1 MGEEGRQGNIKR
13 EARQNQKR
21 KATNGQK
28 KGKKI
33 VKSTIKRKR
42 KIKANKRQRKV
53 RRGGKK
59 TRKSEKKTKQ
69 KKGKKK
75 RQRKGRRGGK
85 KTRKY
90 KKKAKQN
97 KSKLNHK
104 ARQSKAECTQ
114 TCDGANINS
123 LKKFRTNRNQLRKA
137 KRIQTFVRQM
147 DKKKEKALTTF
158 KNASEAIQ
166 EATINIT
173 LCNGGSV
180 PEVVK
185 VAAETPASCNT
196 TASELCDTSTI
207 PELNMTL
214 VEECI
219 PLLQATQDAYVK
231 CLTDCDC
238 SCFTSV
244 PVISESC
251 IKFTTMENNT
261 KTAKRKC
268 TNPSEEGSFGDCRAQ
283 ERVVAYYG
291 VKCVT
296 YPMTTM
302 TTKAPSN
309 QTSVLRRLLRGKLQ
323 RHAGRI

>member
-42 KIKANKRQRKV
+42 KIKAN
-53 RRGGKK
+53 
-59 TRKSEKKTKQ
+59 
-69 KKGKKK
+69 K

-185 VAAETPASCNT
+185 VAAETLASCNT